1 MEVGRLTPWLAQ
13 VREQGRLTE
22 LADMI
27 EDCTGLEEHLLRVK
41 RLLDS

>member
-1 MEVGRLTPWLAQ
+1 MEVGRLTPLLAQ
-13 VREQGRLTE
+13 VREQGRRAE

-27 EDCTGLEEHLLRVK
+27 EDCTGLEEYLLRVK